1 MYLIDKIT
9 TKRLIITAMTLKEM
23 EQLITSTADSV
34 LNDAYR
40 SMHQGMLE
48 HPDQLLWYT
57 NWNICLKES
66 GLSIGGACF
75 KGSPSLNHEV
85 EIGYGIAEKYQN
97 QDFMSEAVNE
107 LCAWAFRHADCFY
120 VQAQTEPLNASSQK
134 VLEKN
139 HFLRVGVGEE
149 GLLYELEKP
158 KFTWLPIY
166 ILLGLA
172 GGLYLGIAFERI
184 GYGLAI
190 GFVSGMVFAITLNRA
205 DQKARIKNSK
215 KSD

>member
-1 MYLIDKIT
+1 MYLIDKIA
-9 TKRLIITAMTLKEM
+9 TKRLLISAMTLEEM
-23 EQLITSTADSV
+23 EQLIAANTDDD
-34 LNDAYR
+34 LNYVYR
-40 SMHQGMLE
+40 RMRQGMLD
-48 HPDQLLWYT
+48 HPDQIPWYT
-57 NWNICLKES
+57 NWNIRLKES

-75 KGSPSLNHEV
+75 KGSPNQNHEV

-97 QDFMSEAVNE
+97 QGFMSEAVKD

-120 VQAQTEPLNASSQK
+120 VQAETDPQNAASQK

-139 HFLRVGVGEE
+139 RFQRIGVGEE

-172 GGLYLGIAFERI
+172 GGLYIGIAFEMI
-184 GYGLAI
+184 GYGLAV

-205 DQKARIKNSK
+205 DQKARIKNTNKSK
-215 KSD
+215 